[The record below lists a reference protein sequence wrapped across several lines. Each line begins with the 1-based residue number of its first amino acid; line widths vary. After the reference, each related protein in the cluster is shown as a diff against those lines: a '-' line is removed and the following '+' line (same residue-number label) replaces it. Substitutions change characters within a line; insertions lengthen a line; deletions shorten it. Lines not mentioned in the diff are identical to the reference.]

1 MTTPPAGGA
10 ANDREDD
17 RQMVAGAA
25 QGDLESFELLYRR
38 HAGRV
43 HALCLRLSGDPE
55 RARELTQDVFVRTW
69 ERLGSF
75 RGESAFGSWLHRL
88 AVNVVLERVRSDR
101 RRTSRVALGDDDNE
115 ERWMDTGA
123 ELSAMDPETRIDLD
137 RAIAAL
143 PPRARQVFVLHDIE
157 GYRHEE
163 ISRVTGTAP
172 GTLRAQLHTA
182 RKLLME
188 ALRR

>member
-1 MTTPPAGGA
+1 MPPQGGGA
-10 ANDREDD
+10 DDREDD
-17 RQMVAGAA
+17 RQVVTRAAG
-25 QGDLESFELLYRR
+25 GELEAFELLYRR

-43 HALCLRLSGDPE
+43 YAICLRLSGDSH

-69 ERLGSF
+69 ERLGSY

-88 AVNVVLERVRSDR
+88 AVNVVLEKARSDK
-101 RRTSRVALGDDDNE
+101 RRTARVALGDDDLE
-115 ERWMDTGA
+115 ERWMHAGV
-123 ELSAMDPETRIDLD
+123 EPEAMDPETRIDLD
-137 RAIAAL
+137 RAIAKL
-143 PPRARQVFVLHDIE
+143 PPGARRVFVLHDIE

-163 ISRVTGTAP
+163 ISQVTGTAP
-172 GTLRAQLHTA
+172 GTLRSQLHMA